1 MSLFHKTESL
11 SRSRTKELQYA
22 AKQEQLLQKNAMREI
37 PKWKAALTE
46 KVPASVYH
54 GLRGAFGKAFSLVFE
69 KGTPLID
76 KTLDHTALTQEY
88 QLQDYAV
95 RLTQSR
101 KELKR
106 MRKAADKSK
115 LLGSAVTMA
124 EGVGLGALGIG
135 MPDIAV
141 FIGMLLRGAYEC
153 AVRYGFAYD
162 TPQGRYL
169 ILRMMETALLRGD
182 AWTEANAEVDALLT
196 LHRQVTEEELKA
208 QIQRTADAF
217 ALDMLITKFVQGLP
231 VVGIAGGIFNPV
243 YYSRILQYV
252 QLKYYKRYLLCLPDT
267 EAERKS
273 DENH

>member
-1 MSLFHKTESL
+1 MSLFRKSESL
-11 SRSRTKELQYA
+11 SRSRSKELKYIE
-22 AKQEQLLQKNAMREI
+22 KQEQHLQKNAMREI
-37 PKWKAALTE
+37 PKWKAVLTE
-46 KVPASVYH
+46 RVPASVYR
-54 GLRGAFGKAFSLVFE
+54 GLRGAFGKAFSLVLE

-95 RLTQSR
+95 RLTHS
-101 KELKR
+101 
-106 MRKAADKSK
+106 RKAADKSK

-162 TPQGRYL
+162 TPQERYL
-169 ILRMMETALLRGD
+169 ILRMMEAALLRGD
-182 AWTEANAEVDALLT
+182 AWIEANAEVDALLT
-196 LHRQVTEEELKA
+196 LHRHVTEEELKA
-208 QIQRTADAF
+208 QMQHTADAF
-217 ALDMLITKFVQGLP
+217 ALDMLITKFVQGMP

-252 QLKYYKRYLLCLPDT
+252 QLKYYKYYLY
-267 EAERKS
+267 
-273 DENH
+273 